1 MLARCR
7 IRRSQSGR
15 DFAAWLGLT
24 PRLDGTGGKTR
35 TGHITKQGQQT
46 VRRLLVLGA
55 TAWLRQ
61 VQAHPEKASP
71 WLRGMMARRPK
82 KVVAV
87 AQAARTARI
96 LWAMLSHNQPY
107 RAPAIG

>member
-1 MLARCR
+1 MT
-7 IRRSQSGR
+7 
-15 DFAAWLGLT
+15 AWSAKDAECAKLLEAMVA
-24 PRLDGTGGKTR
+24 GKISHE
-35 TGHITKQGQQT
+35 GDESL
-46 VRRLLVLGA
+46 RRLLVLGA
-55 TAWLRQ
+55 TSWLRQ
-61 VQAHPEKASP
+61 VKANPEKGSP
-71 WLRGMMARRPK
+71 WLRGMLARRPT